1 MQPLPM
7 NVALMYTK
15 TLPHHPSAM
24 LPLMQILCCYNDL
37 LSAHFSGKCTSVG
50 VLHAVFMLRV
60 YSKDI
65 TMHT

>member
-1 MQPLPM
+1 MQPLLL

-15 TLPHHPSAM
+15 MLSHHPSAM
-24 LPLMQILCCYNDL
+24 LLLMQILCYFNDL
-37 LSAHFSGKCTSVG
+37 LSAHFSGESARVG
-50 VLHAVFMLRV
+50 VLHAVFILRV